1 MGGSIDHLG
10 TTFSLINYTGP
21 DSKFINLTA
30 IPEPASLLAVAGLLV
45 RPGAAHAQ
53 AGMKRVSR

>member
-1 MGGSIDHLG
+1 MGGSFDHLG

-30 IPEPASLLAVAGLLV
+30 IPEPASLLAVAGLLGSGLAL
-45 RPGAAHAQ
+45 R
-53 AGMKRVSR
+53 MRKRG